1 MATKKIPYINRF
13 TGDVVV
19 VSKQHGKK
27 LSEDWSKIQFIK
39 NEQGK
44 QVMRLQLEG
53 ATVDVAEN
61 EQPIEVAPDGKRST
75 E

>member
-1 MATKKIPYINRF
+1 M
-13 TGDVVV
+13 

-27 LSEDWSKIQFIK
+27 LNEDWSKIQFIK

-61 EQPIEVAPDGKRST
+61 EQPAEVVSDGKRST